1 MKVPVVLALLIGI
14 FVLACSTVTPAPA
27 EPTPNIDATVEA
39 IIAQERAVD
48 ATVEARAKVLVAEQ
62 PTATTYPTYTPVPTG
77 TPPPQPANTPTLVP
91 TATPTFVLAP
101 TPTLTPTPTA
111 VPTPVL
117 TPTAVPTPTPM
128 PIPTATPIPV
138 IDDHGDN
145 VISATVTELNPDF
158 DYWTKSSMLQI
169 KGELEAPDDIDY
181 FSFEAY
187 GGEELFIFSPRF
199 LPLATNLGGGSP
211 R

>member
-1 MKVPVVLALLIGI
+1 MKLPVVLALLIGI
-14 FVLACSTVTPAPA
+14 FVLACSTVTPDPA

-48 ATVEARAKVLVAEQ
+48 ATEEAKAQVFSGSVGNVPSATQE
-62 PTATTYPTYTPVPTG
+62 PTAIPTPLPTYTPYPSYTPITVPT
-77 TPPPQPANTPTLVP
+77 QTPTLIP
-91 TATPTFVLAP
+91 
-101 TPTLTPTPTA
+101 TPTPTA

-128 PIPTATPIPV
+128 PIPTPTPIPV
-138 IDDHGDN
+138 ADDHGDN

-169 KGELEAPDDIDY
+169 RGDLETPDDIDY

-187 GGEELFIFSPRF
+187 GGEELFIFTPRF
-199 LPLATNLGGGSP
+199 LPLATDTG
-211 R
+211 